1 MRSPGLRAAAALL
14 LFSGW
19 MGLLFGGFV
28 FRGALHLLLPVAA
41 ALFPWHA
48 LPRHGQP
55 DDP

>member
-48 LPRHGQP
+48 LPRHEQP